1 MDIFRL
7 GLLGAASGGAIG
19 LIALGLVLVYR
30 TSGVLN
36 FSAGAVGAFSAYVFS
51 ELRDEQ
57 GVYWAIALVAGLATG
72 AALSTATQLLLSRLR
87 AASPLAKAIATL
99 GVMTILMSL
108 ATALWG
114 DQERL
119 IGSVFPSSAI
129 GIGGGLA
136 VGRDRLILAGVAI
149 ALAIVLRAAYK
160 YTSFGLAT
168 TAVAEQRLA
177 ATSFGWSAAR
187 IELANWAIAG
197 VLSALAGIVVA
208 PLVGLQATTLTF
220 LVVPALAAALVGSF
234 ASFAITTGAAILLG
248 AVQTALAQEV
258 QTPGL
263 AASIPFFVILAV
275 IVVGGKA
282 RPTRGDLPTRLPLP
296 GPGKV
301 RLPTAVVFTG
311 AMLILIWTLGSTYVD
326 AINTTLTM
334 GILVLS
340 IVVVTGYAGQ
350 LSLCQ
355 WALAGM
361 GAWVSGRLN
370 DVYGWPFWFCAII
383 GIGGAMV
390 AGLVVA
396 LPALRTRG
404 VNLAVATLGL
414 ASIILAM
421 IFNNPDLT
429 GGSAGTTIHA
439 PSFFGISLNDV
450 PYPQRYATMTL
461 IIFLLVLLL
470 TANMRRGRIGLRL
483 LSVRSNERAAASLG
497 IGVYGAKLYAFS
509 MAAGIAAVAGI
520 LTVFR
525 FQYVDYT
532 QFDVNT
538 SILAVT
544 WAVIG
549 GVGWAS
555 GALVG
560 ALGSGG
566 SIVGTLV
573 TNWLGSTSAWSTT
586 LLPIAGGAGAPV
598 VLAESPDGIAAAQH
612 QANQRLA
619 ARLRPRRPRSDR
631 PVTPPVTATRAAVP
645 PPLRRARPE
654 LSIRNLSVSYG
665 AVRALKDVSFEV
677 HGSEVVGL
685 IGPNGA
691 GKTTLLD
698 AVTGLTRITGGHV
711 LLNGRPID
719 SWSPTRRARA
729 GLARSF
735 QGVDLFEELS
745 VRDNLLVATDRHAW
759 RRYVIDL
766 VHPDRLRPTERMESV
781 VADFGLEKWLGARPA
796 ELPAGVMRRVGV
808 ARAMIAEPSVLFLD
822 EPMAGL
828 DVSERLELGE
838 EVRSIAG
845 RQGLAVVLV
854 EHDVQ
859 LVLRTC
865 DRIVVLDFG
874 SKIAE
879 GTPAEIRN
887 EPAVIAAYLG
897 VAQAEAAGAETLT
910 KSEKGGDG
918 RSGPA

>member
-30 TSGVLN
+30 ASGVLN
-36 FSAGAVGAFSAYVFS
+36 FSAAAVGGFSAYVFWD
-51 ELRDEQ
+51 LHDQ
-57 GVYWAIALVAGLATG
+57 HGLYWAIALAAGIATG
-72 AALSTATQLLLSRLR
+72 AALSIATQVLLSRLR

-99 GVMTILMSL
+99 GVMTILLSL
-108 ATALWG
+108 STAIWG
-114 DQERL
+114 SQQQL
-119 IGSVFPSSAI
+119 ISPIFPSGAVS
-129 GIGGGLA
+129 IGGGLY
-136 VGRDRLILAGVAI
+136 VGRDRLFLAGLAI
-149 ALAIVLRAAYK
+149 AAAVILWAVYK
-160 YTSFGLAT
+160 FTSFGLAT

-177 ATSFGWSAAR
+177 ATSFGWSTGR
-187 IELANWAIAG
+187 IEIANWGIAG
-197 VLSALAGIVVA
+197 AASALAGITVA

-248 AVQTALAQEV
+248 ALQTVAAQYV

-263 AASIPFFVILAV
+263 SASIPFFVILVV
-275 IVVGGKA
+275 IVAGGKA

-296 GPGKV
+296 GPGRI
-301 RLPTAVVFTG
+301 RLPTAAIFAG
-311 AMLILIWTLGSTYVD
+311 ATLILIWTLGSAYVD
-326 AINTTLTM
+326 AITTTM
-334 GILVLS
+334 TTGILVLS
-340 IVVVTGYAGQ
+340 VVVVTGYAGQ

-361 GAWVSGRLN
+361 GAWISGRLN
-370 DVYGWPFWFCAII
+370 DVYGWPFWFCAVI
-383 GIGGAMV
+383 GIGGAMA

-421 IFNNPDLT
+421 IFSNSDLT
-429 GGSAGTTIHA
+429 GGSAGTTVRA
-439 PSFFGISLNDV
+439 PSFFGITLDDV
-450 PYPQRYATMTL
+450 YHPQRYATMTL

-470 TANMRRGRIGLRL
+470 TANIRRGRIGLRL

-509 MAAGIAAVAGI
+509 MAAGIAAIAGI

-525 FQYVDYT
+525 FQFVDYT

-538 SILAVT
+538 SILVVT

-549 GVGWAS
+549 GVGWAA

-560 ALGSGG
+560 SLGSAG
-566 SIVGTLV
+566 SILGTFV
-573 TNWLGSTSAWSTT
+573 SNWLGSTSAWSST
-586 LLPIAGGAGAPV
+586 LLPIAGGAAAPL
-598 VLAESPDGIAAAQH
+598 VLIQSPDGVAAGQYQATEKLLTRLRSRRAGPAPSVTAGAGAAA
-612 QANQRLA
+612 APATA
-619 ARLRPRRPRSDR
+619 APRR
-631 PVTPPVTATRAAVP
+631 
-645 PPLRRARPE
+645 RRAQAE
-654 LSIRNLSVSYG
+654 LSIQNLTVTYG
-665 AVRALKDVSFEV
+665 AVTAVNDVSFEV
-677 HGSEVVGL
+677 RHGEVVGL

-698 AVTGLTRITGGHV
+698 AVTGLTRASGGHV
-711 LLNGRPID
+711 LLNGSPID
-719 SWSPTRRARA
+719 SWSPARRARA

-745 VRDNLLVATDRHAW
+745 VRDNLLVATDEHAW
-759 RRYVIDL
+759 RRYVTDL
-766 VHPDRLRPTERMESV
+766 VRPDRLRPTQRMQEI

-796 ELPAGVMRRVGV
+796 ELPAGTMRRVGV
-808 ARAMIAEPSVLFLD
+808 ARAMIAEPSILFLD

-828 DVSERLELGE
+828 DGAERLELGE
-838 EVRSIAG
+838 EVRLVAS
-845 RQGLAVVLV
+845 RQGIAIVLV

-879 GTPAEIRN
+879 GTPAEIRGDR
-887 EPAVIAAYLG
+887 AVIAAYLG
-897 VAQAEAAGAETLT
+897 VAEEGEEAGEGRLT
-910 KSEKGGDG
+910 
-918 RSGPA
+918 